1 MRPPAPSERD
11 VRVAPHPALAHPVTR
26 LSTQGPSRLTGGS
39 GTRSVSPLDTPGSA
53 AGALE
58 IGGIRSPC
66 RTSSSVPRDGC
77 PDESPARSPLSRL
90 LQVHPLGHA
99 RVLRAPRMLPS
110 RLSHSDASRARARQ
124 FAYTR
129 ATCEQAARPVPD
141 SWAAHLEHPCPSQR
155 SPVGE
160 SMTPSS
166 SLPPN
171 PICAICS
178 KPIRSG
184 FIYTKGSD
192 AIHIRCRTQQLHLDA
207 LDQRDRAR
215 LAIESIGAM
224 PSCQRPTWL
233 RAWSDSPRCGLAP

>member
-1 MRPPAPSERD
+1 M
-11 VRVAPHPALAHPVTR
+11 
-26 LSTQGPSRLTGGS
+26 
-39 GTRSVSPLDTPGSA
+39 
-53 AGALE
+53 
-58 IGGIRSPC
+58 
-66 RTSSSVPRDGC
+66 PRDGC

-192 AIHIRCRTQQLHLDA
+192 AIHIDAIGEQQLHLPNPTA
-207 LDQRDRAR
+207 PLGRAR
-215 LAIESIGAM
+215 PEGPCPPRHRADHRSGGGDSA
-224 PSCQRPTWL
+224 SAL
-233 RAWSDSPRCGLAP
+233 RATHRTHPAPRTLPCV